1 MCKTIKTSISLD
13 FIFIFFFKQLL
24 ISGFFSDF
32 KEVCLGSG
40 WLKIC
45 VLFVNVMQASL
56 FMKKQDIEFFDNER
70 ICWIWTYFGEKSFLG
85 TKVWEFFDYATVVNL
100 KLLPFKQDNCYLK
113 KRNYVCNVY

>member
-1 MCKTIKTSISLD
+1 MYKTIKTSISLD
-13 FIFIFFFKQLL
+13 FIFIFFSKQLL
-24 ISGFFSDF
+24 IFGFFSDF

-70 ICWIWTYFGEKSFLG
+70 IC
-85 TKVWEFFDYATVVNL
+85 
-100 KLLPFKQDNCYLK
+100 
-113 KRNYVCNVY
+113 